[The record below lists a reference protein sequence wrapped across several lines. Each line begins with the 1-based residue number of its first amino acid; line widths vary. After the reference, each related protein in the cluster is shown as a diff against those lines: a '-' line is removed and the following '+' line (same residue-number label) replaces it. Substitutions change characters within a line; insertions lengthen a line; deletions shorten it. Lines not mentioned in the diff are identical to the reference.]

1 LLDNAASDGAL
12 LLGFGEFEHCISELM
27 STLSAQYSV
36 TPLDASK
43 FKTNNR
49 STNNT
54 ECPYSTR
61 THTKGCPLD
70 TALDKGTSLGCVERM
85 CQRPLYG
92 ATHTHTHTPSTAA
105 PKNLTAELKRGFAAR
120 SWIDINYRQFLLLNG
135 SANPFS
141 APSHSKKW

>member
-12 LLGFGEFEHCISELM
+12 LLGFGEFEHGIRELM

-92 ATHTHTHTPSTAA
+92 GTHTHTKHSSTQ
-105 PKNLTAELKRGFAAR
+105 NLTAELKRPR
-120 SWIDINYRQFLLLNG
+120 IWLLPVRGLILIIGN
-135 SANPFS
+135 FYY
-141 APSHSKKW
+141 